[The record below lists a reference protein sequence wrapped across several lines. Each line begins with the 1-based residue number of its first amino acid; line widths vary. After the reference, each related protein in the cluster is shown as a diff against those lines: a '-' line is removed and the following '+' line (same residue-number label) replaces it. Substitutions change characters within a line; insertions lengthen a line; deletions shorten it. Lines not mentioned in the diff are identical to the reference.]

1 MASIERRSGRY
12 RVRYRDPSNGQRSRT
27 FSRKV
32 DADRFMVELEA
43 DLARGQWLDPAGA
56 QISLAEWSETFLSL
70 CRRLERTSQDTYRR
84 DLTKYIVP
92 RFGHYRIGLLP
103 PEEIENWL
111 NDEIDA
117 GIAASSVMRH
127 YRTLRRMLQ
136 VAVDKQ
142 KIIANPCDRVET
154 PKVPTKEMVF
164 LDWDEVVTLADA
176 HHERFRTLI
185 LFAVETGMRWSEL
198 VGLRRSKVDLRAGR
212 VRVTEQLVRLG
223 AGEWLRKDPK
233 TPASV
238 RSISLSPAL
247 VELLEEHLGRHA
259 AEGPDALVFPSGRGT
274 PLISSSFLT
283 HHFGPARQAAGL
295 ACRFHDLRHTSV
307 ALAIASGAHPK
318 AIQTRM
324 GHSSIRVTLDR
335 YGHLLPELD
344 QAIAASFG
352 NELRRARDRRSSTV
366 AHGDFGVR
374 A

>member
-1 MASIERRSGRY
+1 
-12 RVRYRDPSNGQRSRT
+12 
-27 FSRKV
+27 
-32 DADRFMVELEA
+32 
-43 DLARGQWLDPAGA
+43 
-56 QISLAEWSETFLSL
+56 
-70 CRRLERTSQDTYRR
+70 
-84 DLTKYIVP
+84 
-92 RFGHYRIGLLP
+92 
-103 PEEIENWL
+103 
-111 NDEIDA
+111 
-117 GIAASSVMRH
+117 
-127 YRTLRRMLQ
+127 MLQ

-142 KIIANPCDRVET
+142 KIVANPCDRVET

-164 LDWDEVVTLADA
+164 LGWDEVVALADA
-176 HHERFRTLI
+176 HNERFRTLI

-233 TPASV
+233 TPASI

-247 VELLEEHLGRHA
+247 VELLEEHLRHHA
-259 AEGPDALVFPSGRGT
+259 AEGPDALVFPSSRRT

-307 ALAIASGAHPK
+307 ALAIASGADPK

-324 GHSSIRVTLDR
+324 GHSPIRVTLDR

-352 NELRRARDRRSSTV
+352 NELRRAETGAPARSCAATSAPQPDWPALAVRSGSPRPRPGRRTPHPCGRRSVGRADRRGWRPRRSRPSR
-366 AHGDFGVR
+366 G
-374 A
+374 